1 MHIVLMKHLY
11 PAIVLMLGESKRY
24 LGTETPAS
32 RLDTDR
38 FIPIQRYFSHY
49 KDTRIRGNN

>member
-38 FIPIQRYFSHY
+38 FIPIQIYFSHY